1 MLPVLCTA
9 KLLRPS
15 GIKKNKGSP
24 PLAKPLQTSTGSFP
38 ECSGNCLAGKVADCE
53 PLHPNPLWRG
63 LECVKVEHFTHILT
77 GLLWGYLYLY
87 RTQTICGGLWER
99 EGVRCNVH
107 NITHRLPIGL

>member
-1 MLPVLCTA
+1 MLPVVCTA

-15 GIKKNKGSP
+15 GIKKKTKGSP

-87 RTQTICGGLWER
+87 RTQKR